1 MGVSVEIV
9 AIRHL
14 YGLVRRV
21 RTDGA
26 EVGGIF
32 NLVGYFQSLIR
43 KEKTKKF
50 IGAGLKIDLYSI
62 ERRVE

>member
-9 AIRHL
+9 VIRHL

-32 NLVGYFQSLIR
+32 NLVGYFQSLIW

-50 IGAGLKIDLYSI
+50 GSTDIFAQTYVRDHISQ
-62 ERRVE
+62 